1 MADFGLGTDDTK
13 LSKKIVAALE
23 ELFTLTQMKKQVT
36 LMPFSL
42 LLLPLK
48 QLLCHFLKIGVKL
61 LIAKMTYLGRKLEI
75 SSRQADTGR
84 HLYVSELF
92 TSIRG

>member
-13 LSKKIVAALE
+13 LSKKVVAALE
-23 ELFTLTQMKKQVT
+23 ELFTLRHMKKQVT

-42 LLLPLK
+42 LPLPLK

-61 LIAKMTYLGRKLEI
+61 LIAKRTYLGRKVEI
-75 SSRQADTGR
+75 SSRQTDTDR
-84 HLYVSELF
+84 HLYVSKLF
-92 TSIRG
+92 TSIGG